1 MSEQHSS
8 NALTRKQIFKFE
20 HVEIY
25 YCHIPLILKKHA
37 WRRRCHFRWTGEGY
51 WNPRPLKFGHP
62 KNFFEWR
69 RSVPKSPNLSKI
81 PKKNWIPTLFV
92 KLYNHQL
99 EAYYTIQILIIQS
112 HLSKTEKKNTLQIIL
127 NYNSLAFKY
136 TPVSLFTFTCLF
148 VEKFQDES
156 RRFNWFWRFFWV
168 WQRLW
173 H

>member
-92 KLYNHQL
+92 KLYNPQL

-112 HLSKTEKKNTLQIIL
+112 HLSKPEKKYSTNYPKLQLLGIQIHSCI
-127 NYNSLAFKY
+127 SLYVYPSFCRKI
-136 TPVSLFTFTCLF
+136 
-148 VEKFQDES
+148 S
-156 RRFNWFWRFFWV
+156 RWIKTI
-168 WQRLW
+168 
-173 H
+173 